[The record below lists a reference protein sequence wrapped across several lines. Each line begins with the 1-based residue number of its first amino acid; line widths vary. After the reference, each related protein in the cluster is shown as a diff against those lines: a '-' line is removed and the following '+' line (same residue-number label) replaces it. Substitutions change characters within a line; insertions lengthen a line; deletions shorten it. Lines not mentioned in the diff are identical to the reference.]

1 MPLSVQPYQT
11 GHLITSGSPSL
22 AAGAGAGTGPSVQL
36 TGADS
41 AGVITVTTGTLPT
54 AAATVVEVTFGSAFD
69 TAPAVVLSPGNA
81 VTALLSGVT
90 MARAVAST
98 TVLTLTAGSTGLTAA
113 TTYVWNYVTVG
124 W

>member
-11 GHLITSGSPSL
+11 GHLMTSGSPVL
-22 AAGAGAGTGPSVQL
+22 AEGAGAGTGPSVQL
-36 TGADS
+36 TGTDS

-54 AAATVVEVTFGSAFD
+54 AAATVVTVTFASEFD
-69 TAPAVVLSPGNA
+69 AAPAVVLSPGNA

-90 MARAVAST
+90 MARATAT
-98 TVLTLTAGSTGLTAA
+98 MTAITLTAGSTGLTAA
-113 TTYVWNYVTVG
+113 TTYVWHYVTVG